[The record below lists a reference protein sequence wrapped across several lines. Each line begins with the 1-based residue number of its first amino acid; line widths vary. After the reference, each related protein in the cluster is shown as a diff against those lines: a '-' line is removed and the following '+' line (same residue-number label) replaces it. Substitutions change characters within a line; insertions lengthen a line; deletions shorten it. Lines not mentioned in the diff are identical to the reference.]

1 MNPELISLTCALHDS
16 LMLLAP
22 RGWTQVDMKT
32 RVLGNDVRVAELS
45 SKGEGTKEP
54 PPKPKLNVEPRE
66 EAVRLGE
73 GLAEIRH
80 RLAHE
85 GKSWSGESL
94 RIQRTPQFVEW
105 VLIEGDQRPA
115 ASIRLKKEQ
124 LETLLIT
131 DELFDALRGTDPSFE
146 TLQARFEAQVKEV
159 EALRFDP
166 SNGVLFVETA
176 SGETPHTAE
185 VVGVY
190 EGDAF
195 AWQWAW
201 SDEALPAKASAA
213 VKRVCAP
220 SFQSPG
226 MSAFWRPG
234 FHCDEGFAW
243 ALAGH
248 VCVSIGARGLLRA
261 PESEHGK
268 AVVYAVL

>member
-1 MNPELISLTCALHDS
+1 MTPELVSLTCALQDS

-22 RGWTQVDMKT
+22 NGWTQVDIKT
-32 RVLGNDVRVAELS
+32 RLVGNEVRVAELS

-54 PPKPKLNVEPRE
+54 LPKPKLNVEARE
-66 EAVRLGE
+66 EAMRLGE
-73 GLAEIRH
+73 GLAEVRH
-80 RLAHE
+80 RLSQQ
-85 GKSWSGESL
+85 GKNWSGESL

-105 VLIEGDQRPA
+105 VLLEADSRPA
-115 ASIRLKKEQ
+115 ASIRLKKDQ
-124 LETLLIT
+124 LDTLLMT
-131 DELFDALRGTDPSFE
+131 DALFDALRGTDPSFD
-146 TLQARFEAQVKEV
+146 TLQARFETQVKDV
-159 EALRFDP
+159 LSLRFDAH
-166 SNGVLFVETA
+166 NGVLFVETA
-176 SGETPHTAE
+176 VGETPHTAE

-201 SDEALPAKASAA
+201 SDEALPARASTA

-261 PESEHGK
+261 PESEHGR
-268 AVVYAVL
+268 AVVYALL